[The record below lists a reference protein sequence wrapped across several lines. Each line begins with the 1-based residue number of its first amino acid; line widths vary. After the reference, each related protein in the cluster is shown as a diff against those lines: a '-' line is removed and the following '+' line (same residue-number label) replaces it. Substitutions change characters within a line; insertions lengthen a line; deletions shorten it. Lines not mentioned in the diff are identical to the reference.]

1 MQLGGAAAGFVIV
14 FLLANHV
21 FHSLQ
26 KLQITQRSGSEQ
38 QRIHALEQEIDRLKA
53 QENPTIECPN
63 NFESIISKDFGIGFS
78 KPRHWRN
85 HPEQHIGIYTQP
97 LDEKAMSAGFQGNI
111 TVTSTPLDQLPGLPT
126 NPEDIPTDVLK
137 GPFQTAI
144 QHFLVKMLYGVQ
156 LLSQTAGQ

>member
-14 FLLANHV
+14 FLLANHI

-111 TVTSTPLDQLPGLPT
+111 TVTSTPWISCQGYPQTQKTFPLMS
-126 NPEDIPTDVLK
+126 LK
-137 GPFQTAI
+137 DRFKQPYSIFW
-144 QHFLVKMLYGVQ
+144 
-156 LLSQTAGQ
+156 